1 MELRDLRYFEALA
14 SELNFGRAAK
24 LLHMTQPALSLA
36 VARLEKEVGCA
47 LFQRTHYG
55 VSLTQA
61 GGVLLAETHGLQHA
75 VERAC
80 GLARRAAIGDFG
92 SLTVGFLDAAVFDVL
107 PAAMRAF
114 RSCYPAVE
122 LTLRQ
127 RTSSELIT
135 GVERGGLDVAF
146 VRPDVPRAGLEMKPL
161 VREDVIVAL
170 SRTHYLASRSSLR
183 LADLA
188 EEHFVFPEGKVA
200 PSLYARWIDAC
211 ANVMFSPQIIAHVSS
226 AQIFVE
232 LIAQGIG
239 IGFAAKSWL
248 GRDDRV
254 VARPLTDVQLGLE
267 MALAYRPDRMSQAC
281 ENFVALTLRQ
291 AQANAHLADLRLASA
306 DVPNSIAEEPH
317 FDG

>member
-14 SELNFGRAAK
+14 SELNFGRAAQ

-36 VARLEKEVGCA
+36 VARLEREIGCA

-61 GGVLLAETHGLQHA
+61 GSVLLAETQSLQYT
-75 VERAC
+75 VERAF
-80 GLARRAAIGDFG
+80 GLARRAGIGDFG
-92 SLTVGFLDAAVFDVL
+92 SLTVGFVDSAVFDVL
-107 PAAMRAF
+107 PGAMSAF
-114 RSCYPAVE
+114 RSRYPAVE

-170 SRTHYLASRSSLR
+170 SRTHHLASRSSLR
-183 LADLA
+183 LSDLA
-188 EEHFVFPEGKVA
+188 EEHFVFPEGQVA

-211 ANVMFSPQIIAHVSS
+211 AVAMFAPRIVAHVSS

-232 LIAQGIG
+232 LIAQDIG
-239 IGFAAKSWL
+239 VGFAAKSWL
-248 GRDDRV
+248 RRDDRV
-254 VARPLTDVQLGLE
+254 VARPLADVQLDLA

-281 ENFVALTLRQ
+281 ENFVALTLCQ
-291 AQANAHLADLRLASA
+291 AQANERLTGSPSASSEIS
-306 DVPNSIAEEPH
+306 NSIAEEPR

>member
-14 SELNFGRAAK
+14 SELNFGRAAR

-61 GGVLLAETHGLQHA
+61 GSVLLAETQGLHYT

-80 GLARRAAIGDFG
+80 GLARRAGVGDFG
-92 SLTVGFLDAAVFDVL
+92 SLTVGFLDSALFDVL
-107 PAAMRAF
+107 PGALSAF

-127 RTSSELIT
+127 RMSSELIT

-146 VRPDVPRAGLEMKPL
+146 VRPDVPRAGLEVKPL
-161 VREDVIVAL
+161 VREDTMVAL
-170 SRTHYLASRSSLR
+170 SRTHHLASKRSLR
-183 LADLA
+183 LSDLA
-188 EEHFVFPEGKVA
+188 EEHFVLPEIQVA
-200 PSLYARWIDAC
+200 PILYARWIDAC
-211 ANVMFSPQIIAHVSS
+211 AEAMFSPRIVAHVTS
-226 AQIFVE
+226 AQVLIE
-232 LIAQGIG
+232 LIAQRIG

-248 GRDDRV
+248 VRDDRV
-254 VARPLTDVQLGLE
+254 VARPLADVQLDLVL
-267 MALAYRPDRMSQAC
+267 ALAYRPDRMSQAC

-291 AQANAHLADLRLASA
+291 TQANAHLADSPPASS
-306 DVPNSIAEEPH
+306 DVPHSIAEEPH
-317 FDG
+317 FDS